1 MKKNAL
7 AAVYVL
13 LPATKMQLL
22 WKTEKH
28 IFCVMIFCD
37 GFGDCLPA
45 CPAGAITIEE
55 RESAE
60 YNPVEA
66 TDGSSTPSG
75 TTRTTT

>member
-28 IFCVMIFCD
+28 IFCVMIFVMVL
-37 GFGDCLPA
+37 GIVFQ
-45 CPAGAITIEE
+45 
-55 RESAE
+55 
-60 YNPVEA
+60 PVLQVQSQSKNA
-66 TDGSSTPSG
+66 KV
-75 TTRTTT
+75 RNIIRLLLK